1 MQRNAET
8 NVSQLKMDLE
18 SRSVKVRVVFI
29 AKTQKSTQQ
38 KIIKHTE
45 SVKVAD
51 MIHTDN
57 ALQCIDSEPI
67 MRLAFPLQICP
78 K

>member
-1 MQRNAET
+1 MQTNAET

-18 SRSVKVRVVFI
+18 SRSVKVRVVFL
-29 AKTQKSTQQ
+29 AKTQKSKQQ

-67 MRLAFPLQICP
+67 MRLAIPLQICP